1 MIWELTTNYS
11 GVAKLNSIKKHIKD
25 PVSSLTHLFGALL
38 GLIATIYMVIAALE
52 VGDHTRLVAVL
63 VFGLSMVLLYTSSGL
78 YHYFILGESG
88 TLRMRKLDHAMIFV
102 LIAGTYTPYC
112 LLTMEGIFKWSLFYG
127 IWGIA
132 IAGILFKVIWFD
144 APRWLS
150 TVIYLL
156 MGWIAVFS
164 IPKMDLGTEALYW
177 TIAGGIS
184 YSVGAI
190 IYIFKKPDPWPEWFG
205 FHEIWH
211 IFVLGGTFCHFW
223 AISRYM

>member
-1 MIWELTTNYS
+1 MS
-11 GVAKLNSIKKHIKD
+11 SIKQHIKD
-25 PVSSLTHLFGALL
+25 PVSSLTHLFGAFL
-38 GLIATIYMVIAALE
+38 GLIATFYMVVSAVE
-52 VGDHTRLVAVL
+52 TGDQTRLIAVFI
-63 VFGLSMVLLYTSSGL
+63 FGISMVLLYTASGL
-78 YHYFILGESG
+78 YHFFIFDAAGS
-88 TLRMRKLDHAMIFV
+88 LRMQKLDHSMIFV

-112 LLTMEGIFKWSLFYG
+112 LLTMEGVAKWTLFYG

-132 IAGILFKVIWFD
+132 IVGILFKVIWFN

-164 IPKMDLGTEALYW
+164 ISSMNIGPEALFW
-177 TIAGGIS
+177 TIAGGVS

-211 IFVLGGTFCHFW
+211 LFVLGGTFCHFW
-223 AISRYM
+223 AISQYM